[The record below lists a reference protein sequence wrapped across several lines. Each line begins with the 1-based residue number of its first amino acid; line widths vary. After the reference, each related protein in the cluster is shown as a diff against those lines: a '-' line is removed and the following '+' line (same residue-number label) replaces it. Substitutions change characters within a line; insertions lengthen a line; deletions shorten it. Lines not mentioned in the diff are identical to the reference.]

1 MVVKIYGTGHV
12 ESAAPAGRRNSRSQ
26 MVTFLADK
34 FDKEALKSQIWETT
48 VVHVALRY
56 RAIDDRVT
64 K

>member
-1 MVVKIYGTGHV
+1 MMVQIYGTGHV
-12 ESAAPAGRRNSRSQ
+12 ESTALAGRRNSRSQ

-56 RAIDDRVT
+56 RAINDGVM